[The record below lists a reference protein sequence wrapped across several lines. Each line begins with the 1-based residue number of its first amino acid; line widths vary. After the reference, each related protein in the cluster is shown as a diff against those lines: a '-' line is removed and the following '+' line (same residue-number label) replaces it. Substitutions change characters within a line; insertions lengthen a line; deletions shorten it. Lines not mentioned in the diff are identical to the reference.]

1 MSIQQ
6 LSVRFEGRVQG
17 VGFRMSVAEIAS
29 GFEVTGRVRNVM
41 DGSVDLQ
48 AEGSE
53 DDLLRFRAEIG
64 QRLERFIVDAHE
76 RWSLVE
82 QGTWDEFA
90 IGEDVPR

>member
-1 MSIQQ
+1 MSIQR

-17 VGFRMSVAEIAS
+17 VGFRMSVAEIAG
-29 GFEVTGRVRNVM
+29 GFEVTGRVRNVR

-53 DDLLRFRAEIG
+53 GELLRFRAAIG
-64 QRLERFIVDAHE
+64 QRLDRFIIDAHE

-82 QGTWDEFA
+82 QGTWSEFG
-90 IGEDVPR
+90 IGEDLER

>member
-1 MSIQQ
+1 MSIQH

-29 GFEVTGRVRNVM
+29 SFDVTGRVRNVM

-53 DDLLRFRAEIG
+53 DDLLRFCAAIG
-64 QRLERFIVDAHE
+64 QRLDRFIIDAHE

-82 QGTWDEFA
+82 QGSWGEFG
-90 IGEDVPR
+90 IGDDLAR